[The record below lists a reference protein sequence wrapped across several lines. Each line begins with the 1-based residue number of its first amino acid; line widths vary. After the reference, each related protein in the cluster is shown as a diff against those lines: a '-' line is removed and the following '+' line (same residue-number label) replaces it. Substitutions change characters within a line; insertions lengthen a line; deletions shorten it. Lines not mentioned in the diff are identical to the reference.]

1 MVYEWEG
8 KEADSYRLYVEERRS
23 LDEVM
28 EYWKLRGFTPS
39 KRAFQTQFKRWDFPS
54 KQNPAHKNPAL
65 VARVKELWET
75 NTSQRDMLQILN
87 DEGFELRER
96 ELMRVR
102 AKNRW
107 LLRVANGMKGAPTM
121 PSSQGTALIS
131 DELMTEMQ
139 DTVVQENSRNRTAAE
154 SPPSNSNPDQ
164 SREVLRER
172 QDRLEKR
179 KLDSE
184 ERWASKKRRRRTRV
198 WAGLPPDP
206 AAPPRYPS
214 ETTIDESKAYLD
226 LDNETYREM
235 REQFQAICS
244 EEDVTKKRQAG
255 PEKWQSVKDRLIAEN
270 EHLSR
275 VFARDHE
282 GEESDKR
289 ALSLDVICTDVTKRM
304 RTMDRRMTIAEAK
317 NIIEVNPEESRLIRN
332 DFYTILKADHFT
344 SKLEMG
350 VEHWE
355 KLKEQWIS
363 GSPILQRI
371 LAQGE
376 ADPQYKDKLKAL
388 EFLCRDV
395 VKRLHDDQSKRDNSG
410 KKQLNNGPGPG
421 PAPPKPGQS
430 IPRAPRSQNAGP
442 SKAKQAPVGYAQAM
456 NHTASTSSAEDLQID
471 PSLLLAASDLAS
483 QQSPEYD
490 RQPSSQPEYTAPQQQ
505 PAQEFAYYAEPSPT
519 PIPVFFRLHQHS
531 QIQSDPRLWLGA
543 LTSGTMEELRG
554 LSTRAHPG
562 SSVVRIEGVVKGPD
576 LKEVNYPIDD
586 NEELGGYLAHMS
598 SSKVIFAIQLA

>member
-39 KRAFQTQFKRWDFPS
+39 KRAWQTQFKRWDFPS
-54 KQNPAHKNPAL
+54 KQNPAHKNPVL
-65 VARVKELWET
+65 VARVKELWEA

-107 LLRVANGMKGAPTM
+107 LLRVANGMKGTPTM
-121 PSSQGTALIS
+121 PQPQGIASLS

-139 DTVVQENSRNRTAAE
+139 NAVGQENSRTGAAPE
-154 SPPSNSNPDQ
+154 SPAPIEPASEQ
-164 SREVLRER
+164 SPEVLRER

-179 KLDSE
+179 KQESE
-184 ERWASKKRRRRTRV
+184 ERWASKKRRRRTRN

-206 AAPPRYPS
+206 AQPPRYPS
-214 ETTIDESKAYLD
+214 ETTIDESKAYLN
-226 LDNETYREM
+226 LDNEKYREL
-235 REQFQAICS
+235 RDQFQAICG
-244 EEDVTKKRQAG
+244 EEGVIKKRLAG
-255 PEKWQSVKDRLIAEN
+255 PEKWKGVKDRLIAEN
-270 EHLSR
+270 EHLSG
-275 VFARDHE
+275 VFARDHA
-282 GEESDKR
+282 GEEGDKR

-304 RTMDRRMTIAEAK
+304 RTMDRRMTVAEAK
-317 NIIEVNPEESRLIRN
+317 NIIGVNPEESRVIRN
-332 DFYTILKADHFT
+332 DFYNLLKADQFT

-355 KLKEQWIS
+355 KLKERWIS
-363 GSPILQRI
+363 NSPILQRI
-371 LAQGE
+371 LAQGGGGDQQ
-376 ADPQYKDKLKAL
+376 AQKLKAL

-395 VKRLHDDQSKRDNSG
+395 VKRLHDDLSKRNPSG
-410 KKQLNNGPGPG
+410 KKLLNNGPGPG
-421 PAPPKPGQS
+421 PAPPKVGQS
-430 IPRAPRSQNAGP
+430 IARGPTLQNRGP
-442 SKAKQAPVGYAQAM
+442 SPAKQAPLGYAQA
-456 NHTASTSSAEDLQID
+456 TSSTAAPPQAADLQID
-471 PSLLLAASDLAS
+471 PSLLLAANDLAD
-483 QQSPEYD
+483 QQSEECSRQASSEAEYMEP
-490 RQPSSQPEYTAPQQQ
+490 QPGL
-505 PAQEFAYYAEPSPT
+505 EFAYYTGPAPT
-519 PIPVFFRLHQHS
+519 PIPVYFRLHQHS
-531 QIQSDPRLWLGA
+531 QIQTEPRIWLGA

-562 SSVVRIEGVVKGPD
+562 SSVVRIEGVVKGSD

-598 SSKVIFAIQLA
+598 SGKVTFAVQLA

>member
-8 KEADSYRLYVEERRS
+8 KEADSYRLYVEKRRS

-107 LLRVANGMKGAPTM
+107 LLRVPNGMKGAPTM
-121 PSSQGTALIS
+121 PPPQRMGSLS
-131 DELMTEMQ
+131 DALMTEVQ
-139 DTVVQENSRNRTAAE
+139 NAVGQENSRTSAPPEASAPIDTASE
-154 SPPSNSNPDQ
+154 QSP
-164 SREVLRER
+164 EVLRER

-179 KLDSE
+179 KQESE
-184 ERWASKKRRRRTRV
+184 ERWASKKRRRRTRN

-206 AAPPRYPS
+206 AQPPRYPS

-226 LDNETYREM
+226 LDNEKYREL
-235 REQFQAICS
+235 RDQFQAICS
-244 EEDVTKKRQAG
+244 EEDVIKKRLAG
-255 PEKWQSVKDRLIAEN
+255 PERWQGVKDRLIAEN
-270 EHLSR
+270 EHLSG
-275 VFARDHE
+275 VFARDHG
-282 GEESDKR
+282 GEEGDKR

-304 RTMDRRMTIAEAK
+304 RTMERRMTVAEAK
-317 NIIEVNPEESRLIRN
+317 NIIGVNPEESRVIRN
-332 DFYTILKADHFT
+332 NFYDILKAEHFT

-350 VEHWE
+350 IEHWE

-363 GSPILQRI
+363 DCPILQRI
-371 LAQGE
+371 LSEGDADAQQ
-376 ADPQYKDKLKAL
+376 AQKLKAL

-395 VKRLHDDQSKRDNSG
+395 VKRLHDDLSRRNPSG
-410 KKQLNNGPGPG
+410 KKLLNNGPGPG

-430 IPRAPRSQNAGP
+430 IARGPASQNRGP
-442 SKAKQAPVGYAQAM
+442 SSAKPAPLGYAQAM
-456 NHTASTSSAEDLQID
+456 NSTAGPPNAAELQID
-471 PSLLLAASDLAS
+471 PSLLLAASDLAD
-483 QQSPEYD
+483 QQDEEYS
-490 RQPSSQPEYTAPQQQ
+490 RQPSSEPEYMAAQ
-505 PAQEFAYYAEPSPT
+505 PAQEFSYYAEPSPT
-519 PIPVFFRLHQHS
+519 PIPVYFRLHQHS
-531 QIQSDPRLWLGA
+531 LIQAEPRIWLGA
-543 LTSGTMEELRG
+543 LTSGTMEELRD

-598 SSKVIFAIQLA
+598 SGKVTFAVQLA